1 MGLKE
6 GNSPPETV
14 LLQTVLGFYL
24 SGIQYI
30 ILLTVFKYIIKEGEK
45 KREMKL
51 KLKLHSAFSENVLIM
66 S

>member
-6 GNSPPETV
+6 RNGTPETV

-30 ILLTVFKYIIKEGEK
+30 ILLTALKYILKEGEK
-45 KREMKL
+45 EKEMKL
-51 KLKLHSAFSENVLIM
+51 NLKMHSVFSLNVLIM